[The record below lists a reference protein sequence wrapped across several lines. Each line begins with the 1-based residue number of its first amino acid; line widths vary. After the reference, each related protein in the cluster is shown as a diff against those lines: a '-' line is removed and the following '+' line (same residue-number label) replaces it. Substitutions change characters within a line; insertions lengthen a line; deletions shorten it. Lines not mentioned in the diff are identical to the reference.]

1 MSTVNRAIIVGRLGG
16 DPKIRAL
23 QGGEKM
29 ASFSMAT
36 SERWRDANGERKE
49 KTSWHNVVVFNRTL
63 VEVAEKYLRKG
74 ARCYVEGKMETRRY
88 TGNDNVERSITEIV
102 VGPFNSK
109 LLALDRTEEED
120 CEAAL
125 AQQSR
130 QRERERDELND
141 TIPF

>member
-109 LLALDRTEEED
+109 LLALDRTEEE
-120 CEAAL
+120 EAL